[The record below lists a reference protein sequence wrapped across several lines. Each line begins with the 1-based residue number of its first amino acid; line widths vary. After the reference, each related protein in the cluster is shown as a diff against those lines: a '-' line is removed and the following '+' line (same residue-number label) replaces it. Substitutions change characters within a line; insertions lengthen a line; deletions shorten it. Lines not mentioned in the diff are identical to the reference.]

1 MPSIGPM
8 ELIIVLAIAL
18 LVVGPK
24 KLPELGRS
32 LGGGMR
38 EFKDSITGKVDADFE
53 PAAIEAV
60 TAERALR
67 VGRTRMAAP
76 VGCGHATPVLL
87 PAAAVVT
94 LPALA
99 PLATAAPPA
108 PFGRFFEAPLKG
120 TGGGPRRRAR

>member
-38 EFKDSITGKVDADFE
+38 EFKDSITGRTETQYDE
-53 PAAIEAV
+53 LE
-60 TAERALR
+60 AERAE
-67 VGRTRMAAP
+67 V
-76 VGCGHATPVLL
+76 
-87 PAAAVVT
+87 
-94 LPALA
+94 
-99 PLATAAPPA
+99 
-108 PFGRFFEAPLKG
+108 
-120 TGGGPRRRAR
+120 RA